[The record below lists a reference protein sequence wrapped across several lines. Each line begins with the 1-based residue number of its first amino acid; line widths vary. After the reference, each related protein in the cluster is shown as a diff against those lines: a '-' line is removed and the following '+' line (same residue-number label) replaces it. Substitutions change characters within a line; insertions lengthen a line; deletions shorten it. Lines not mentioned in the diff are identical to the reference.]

1 MKNVICCAAM
11 LSLLCGCAPRYSE
24 GDRVGV
30 VTKLS
35 YKGLIW
41 KSWEGSM
48 NQGGT
53 KQVIDDK
60 GNASLVPNAFDF
72 NASDPAVIE
81 KLKDAAKTGKRVE
94 LVYAQWFIAPLTI
107 DNSRV
112 VVAVKD
118 AQ

>member
-1 MKNVICCAAM
+1 MKTAIAIAVAAICISA
-11 LSLLCGCAPRYSE
+11 CAPNYSE
-24 GDRVGV
+24 GERVGV

-53 KQVIDDK
+53 KEVFDDK
-60 GNASLVPNAFDF
+60 GNASVVPNAFDF
-72 NASDPAVIE
+72 NASDPAVID
-81 KLKDAAKTGKRVE
+81 KLKEAAKTGKRVE
-94 LVYAQWFIAPLTI
+94 LVYRQWFISPPNI
-107 DNSRV
+107 ENGRV
-112 VVAVKD
+112 IVAVKD